1 MEDKMAAGVF
11 RRAMNYGRDGPLNHE
26 KQHIPSHPGH
36 LMSLAENL
44 ASLSLS
50 LGGEFLRSDVR
61 RQSSQAPEISRLI
74 SHLTTYL
81 SELNKLSLNQ

>member
-1 MEDKMAAGVF
+1 MAAGVF

-50 LGGEFLRSDVR
+50 RWRVSQER
-61 RQSSQAPEISRLI
+61 REAAVLAGSRD
-74 SHLTTYL
+74 Y
-81 SELNKLSLNQ
+81 